1 MKIIQIDGDDW
12 QAGRGYRKRRLLS
25 AGDLR
30 QPGALLQ
37 VVVVPPGSPPS
48 GGHIPPHSH
57 ATSVEVYV
65 VRRGV
70 CELIVNGARHE
81 MRPGDVLL
89 MEPGDVHE
97 LTNRGSEPFELL
109 VFKTNAGESDTAW
122 DDPDIA
128 LLAATNAAYA
138 AIMAD
143 PQAKRELEA
152 ERALWDNTLLDGL
165 EDEPIE

>member
-1 MKIIQIDGDDW
+1 MKIIRVDGDDW
-12 QAGRGYRKRRLLS
+12 QEGRGYQKRRLLS
-25 AGDLR
+25 AEELR

-70 CELIVNGARHE
+70 CELVVNGQRHT

-89 MEPGDVHE
+89 MEPGDVHA
-97 LTNRGSEPFELL
+97 LTNHGTEPFELL
-109 VFKTNAGESDTAW
+109 VFKTGSAAGDIHWA
-122 DDPDIA
+122 DD
-128 LLAATNAAYA
+128 
-138 AIMAD
+138 
-143 PQAKRELEA
+143 E
-152 ERALWDNTLLDGL
+152 
-165 EDEPIE
+165 

>member
-25 AGDLR
+25 AEELR
-30 QPGALLQ
+30 QVGALLQ
-37 VVVVPPGSPPS
+37 VVVVPPGSP
-48 GGHIPPHSH
+48 IPPHSH

-70 CELIVNGARHE
+70 CELVVNGQRHT

-97 LTNRGSEPFELL
+97 LINHGPEPFELL
-109 VFKTNAGESDTAW
+109 VFKTSSAAG
-122 DDPDIA
+122 DIRW
-128 LLAATNAAYA
+128 AAG
-138 AIMAD
+138 D
-143 PQAKRELEA
+143 
-152 ERALWDNTLLDGL
+152 
-165 EDEPIE
+165 